1 MRIFPKRSGLLREKD
16 MSFAEKGTSEKGEA
30 EEGIGFVWSE
40 EGGLFSFFS
49 QRGLQI
55 KCCNYLTII
64 I

>member
-1 MRIFPKRSGLLREKD
+1 